1 MDEIMTF
8 INSELYSIIA
18 EAEQVYRELPFV
30 VNQALVD
37 QLPQGDE
44 DVSII
49 QGMIDLIFVKD
60 GVHYFV
66 DYKTDAF
73 NRRRGMTD
81 EEIGTQLKNK
91 YKIQMKYYQNTLQTI
106 LNKS

>member
-1 MDEIMTF
+1 MIDKHIIEADAKKDIRMDEIMTF

-44 DVSII
+44 DVSNSRY
-49 QGMIDLIFVKD
+49 D
-60 GVHYFV
+60 
-66 DYKTDAF
+66 
-73 NRRRGMTD
+73 
-81 EEIGTQLKNK
+81 
-91 YKIQMKYYQNTLQTI
+91 
-106 LNKS
+106 